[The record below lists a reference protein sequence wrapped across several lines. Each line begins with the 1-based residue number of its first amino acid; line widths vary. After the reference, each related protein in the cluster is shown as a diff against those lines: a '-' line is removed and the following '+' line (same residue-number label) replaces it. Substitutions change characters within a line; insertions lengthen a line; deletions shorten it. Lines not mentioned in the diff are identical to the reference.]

1 MCCRVRAARYL
12 TAALPALWAM
22 WLWAAPLPPLCPLP
36 QQENLSYGSA
46 DIRNPA
52 EAAWSFAISAGQWPQ
67 CFGSLKP
74 AARDGWT
81 VYAAQMLRP
90 HAYRTFD
97 AWRKAYAVLLLLFSG
112 CLIRWLRVTDKKGK
126 YGQNNS
132 DGGTF
137 RLPDGGVHEHT
148 AARTAACT
156 AHRNRGAETHRIQ

>member
-1 MCCRVRAARYL
+1 MRAVRYL
-12 TAALPALWAM
+12 PVLPAVAAAV

-36 QQENLSYGSA
+36 ADETLRYDSA
-46 DIRNPA
+46 DIRHPA
-52 EAAWSFAISAGQWPQ
+52 AAARAFTLGAGRQPQ

-74 AARDGWT
+74 VARDGWT

-97 AWRKAYAVLLLLFSG
+97 AWRKAYAVLLLLFLG

-132 DGGTF
+132 DGGAF

-148 AARTAACT
+148 VARTAACT

>member
-1 MCCRVRAARYL
+1 MCCRVRTARCL
-12 TAALPALWAM
+12 TAALPVLWALW
-22 WLWAAPLPPLCPLP
+22 LWTAPLPPLCPLP
-36 QQENLSYGSA
+36 QQENLRYGSA

-52 EAAWSFAISAGQWPQ
+52 EAAWSFAISAGQLPQ

-112 CLIRWLRVTDKKGK
+112 CLRRCPMRINWFAAVCLRSATRFRALVRLTRRPIFAKHRWRSQRRK
-126 YGQNNS
+126 YAGRR
-132 DGGTF
+132 F
-137 RLPDGGVHEHT
+137 
-148 AARTAACT
+148 
-156 AHRNRGAETHRIQ
+156 